1 MGSLRSI
8 CKKTGRTVPKGA
20 ELSAEEYH
28 LAMEVWIV
36 NSKGEVLIQERSQD
50 CEILPGIWGL
60 TTGRMVAGEDT
71 RSGCIRELREELGLA
86 VQPEQLQFLRRILR
100 QDGTH
105 LIWDIYLLQMDV
117 PISQLRLQ
125 SEEVSGAKWAD
136 LAALRQLILTGKLF
150 FYPEIWEIIE
160 YLDSGA
166 YRAEQL
172 NEPKEKRAVATEVL
186 EQLPGWFENEQARG
200 KYAADC
206 ENQAVFC
213 ARKDGKVAGFL
224 AAKRLSD
231 RAAEIAVM
239 GVAPKIHR
247 EGIGRALFWRCAA
260 WCWQNGIG
268 YLQVKTLG
276 EKKPDAGYAKTRAFY
291 QKMGFVPLECFDEIW
306 GEENPC
312 QILVRYFFEDGI
324 AKNETQNKKRAG

>member
-1 MGSLRSI
+1 MESWDLYDPFA
-8 CKKTGRTVPKGA
+8 KKTGRTVPKGT

-36 NSKGEVLIQERSQD
+36 NAKGQVLIQERSQE
-50 CEILPGIWGL
+50 CEILPGVWGL

-71 RSGCIRELREELGLA
+71 RAGCIRELREELGLS

-117 PISQLRLQ
+117 PISDLTLQ
-125 SEEVSGAKWAD
+125 SEEVSSAKWAD
-136 LAALRQLILTGKLF
+136 MQELRQLILTGKLF
-150 FYPEIWEIIE
+150 FYPEIWEILA
-160 YLDSGA
+160 YLSSGA

-172 NEPKEKRAVATEVL
+172 HSAREKCAVAAEIL
-186 EQLPGWFENEQARG
+186 EQLPGWFENEQAR
-200 KYAADC
+200 KQYAGDC
-206 ENQAVFC
+206 QNQAVFC
-213 ARKDGKVAGFL
+213 MRKEGKAAGFL

-239 GVAPKIHR
+239 GVAPEMHR
-247 EGIGRALFWRCAA
+247 GGIGQALFWRCAA

-276 EKKPDAGYAKTRAFY
+276 EKNADAGYARTRAFY
-291 QKMGFVPLECFDEIW
+291 QKMGFAPLECFDEIW
-306 GEENPC
+306 GKENPC

-324 AKNETQNKKRAG
+324 AKP

>member
-1 MGSLRSI
+1 
-8 CKKTGRTVPKGA
+8 
-20 ELSAEEYH
+20 
-28 LAMEVWIV
+28 
-36 NSKGEVLIQERSQD
+36 
-50 CEILPGIWGL
+50 
-60 TTGRMVAGEDT
+60 
-71 RSGCIRELREELGLA
+71 
-86 VQPEQLQFLRRILR
+86 
-100 QDGTH
+100 
-105 LIWDIYLLQMDV
+105 MDV

-172 NEPKEKRAVATEVL
+172 NEPKEKRAAATEVL

-268 YLQVKTLG
+268 YLQVKILG
-276 EKKPDAGYAKTRAFY
+276 EKNPDAGYAKTRAFY

>member
-1 MGSLRSI
+1 MEVWDLYDRFAR
-8 CKKTGRTVPKGA
+8 KTGKVVPKGA
-20 ELSAEEYH
+20 ELSAEDYH

-36 NSKGEVLIQERSQD
+36 NSSGQVLIQERSQD
-50 CEILPGIWGL
+50 CEILPGVWGL

-71 RSGCIRELREELGLA
+71 RSGCIRELREELGIA
-86 VQPEQLQFLRRILR
+86 VRPEQLQFLRRILR

-105 LIWDIYLLQMDV
+105 LIWDIYLLQMDIPV
-117 PISQLRLQ
+117 SRLKLQ

-150 FYPEIWEIIE
+150 FYPEIWEIME

-172 NEPKEKRAVATEVL
+172 HEPEEKRAAAAEIL

-200 KYAADC
+200 AYAAGC
-206 ENQAVFC
+206 AKQAVFC
-213 ARKDGKVAGFL
+213 ARKDGKTAGFL

-231 RAAEIAVM
+231 RTAEIAVM
-239 GVAPKIHR
+239 GVAPKLHR

-276 EKKPDAGYAKTRAFY
+276 ESNPDAGYAKTRAFY
-291 QKMGFVPLECFDEIW
+291 QKMGFAPLECFDEIW

-324 AKNETQNKKRAG
+324 ARQ

>member
-1 MGSLRSI
+1 MEVWDLYDRFAE
-8 CKKTGRTVPKGA
+8 KTGKTVPKGA

-50 CEILPGIWGL
+50 CEILPGVWGL

-117 PISQLRLQ
+117 PVSQLKLQ
-125 SEEVSGAKWAD
+125 SEEVSGTKWAD
-136 LAALRQLILTGKLF
+136 LAALRRLILTGKLF
-150 FYPEIWEIIE
+150 FYLEIWEIIE

-172 NEPKEKRAVATEVL
+172 HDSREKSAAAVEIL

-213 ARKDGKVAGFL
+213 ARKDGKAAGFL

-239 GVAPKIHR
+239 GVAPHMHR

-276 EKKPDAGYAKTRAFY
+276 ESNPDAGYAKTRAFY
-291 QKMGFVPLECFDEIW
+291 QKMGFAPLECFDEIW
-306 GEENPC
+306 GEEKPC
-312 QILVRYFFEDGI
+312 QILVRHFFEDGI
-324 AKNETQNKKRAG
+324 ARQ

>member
-1 MGSLRSI
+1 MEVWDLYDRFAR
-8 CKKTGRTVPKGA
+8 KTGKVVPKGA
-20 ELSAEEYH
+20 ELSAEDYH

-36 NSKGEVLIQERSQD
+36 NSSGQVLIQERSQD
-50 CEILPGIWGL
+50 CEILPGVWGL

-71 RSGCIRELREELGLA
+71 RSGCIRELREELGIA
-86 VQPEQLQFLRRILR
+86 VRPEQLQFLRRILR

-105 LIWDIYLLQMDV
+105 LIWDIYLLQMDIPV
-117 PISQLRLQ
+117 SRLKLQ

-172 NEPKEKRAVATEVL
+172 HDSREKCAAAAEIL

-200 KYAADC
+200 AYAADC
-206 ENQAVFC
+206 AKQAVFC
-213 ARKDGKVAGFL
+213 AQKDGKTAGFL

-239 GVAPKIHR
+239 GVAPKLHR

-276 EKKPDAGYAKTRAFY
+276 ESNPDAGYAKTRAFY
-291 QKMGFVPLECFDEIW
+291 QKMGFAPLDWFDEMW

-324 AKNETQNKKRAG
+324 ARQ